1 MNNYT
6 FNDDGK
12 QYKRIDKRQ
21 AKKLYDAGKTIILCA
36 CNLRPFGF
44 WRPEIPINK
53 TTIYNTD
60 TRRRRRIMI
69 LNASLIIS
77 NFTIAPTRKPAN
89 IARFIR
95 NYER

>member
-6 FNDDGK
+6 FNADGK

-53 TTIYNTD
+53 TDYLKHGYTAPASDYDFRHRVNSFEFYNCTN
-60 TRRRRRIMI
+60 TETGKYCAFYTE
-69 LNASLIIS
+69 L
-77 NFTIAPTRKPAN
+77 
-89 IARFIR
+89 
-95 NYER
+95 